1 MTTLQTLRRQRITE
15 RIWLSCLRHS
25 AQIPLRGTSDTLG
38 TLGEISNS
46 PSHMNVKLNHQTGL
60 ASLNHETERKS
71 NNFIHRNNI
80 DHDAWRIIKCQHS
93 S

>member
-1 MTTLQTLRRQRITE
+1 MGEKFVYDAEIGDNTKFVYTPKMEQKAKFVYKE
-15 RIWLSCLRHS
+15 
-25 AQIPLRGTSDTLG
+25 
-38 TLGEISNS
+38 LGEISNS